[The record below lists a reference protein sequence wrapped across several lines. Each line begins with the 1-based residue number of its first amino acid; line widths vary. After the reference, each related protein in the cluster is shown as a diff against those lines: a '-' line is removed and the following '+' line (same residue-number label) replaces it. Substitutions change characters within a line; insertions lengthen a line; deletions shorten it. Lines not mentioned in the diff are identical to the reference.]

1 MRQGLAEKPNKSKG
15 ITVPLLG
22 LLLGLCACG
31 GGDSKDEST
40 LPGKDKQSGGRWSDS
55 SQFYPKSR
63 HMELRNHTLQE
74 ALQNDKARPLA
85 ITGATIMTA
94 SGKTIVSGSILLDK
108 GSIVAIGKN
117 LSIPEGTQV
126 IDGTGRFVTPGL
138 IDTHSHIG
146 VYSSPGV
153 AANSDG
159 NEAVAPTTPHARARY
174 GYWAQD
180 PNITRGRAGGVTTA
194 LILPGS
200 ANLIGGRGYTTI
212 MRPGGVASDNAFPGA
227 PETVK
232 MACGENPKRVYG
244 EKGGPQTRM
253 GLYAAFRAA
262 FQSAAEYNVAAKK
275 YEAEYKAWSAKKA
288 NQDKDTEASG
298 APDRPAKDLG
308 METLIGILRGEI
320 LVQVHCYRADDIRQL
335 VEVSDEFGFDIRSFH
350 HAIEAY
356 KVRDILVEHN
366 ISISTWAEWWGFK
379 MEALDGIIENA
390 ALMTEAGGRAII
402 HSDSAVDIQHLNQ
415 EAAKG
420 MYAGRAA
427 GIKISEDQALR
438 WITANAAWAL
448 GIDSVTGTLDKGK
461 RADLVLWSGHPFSV
475 YSLPDIVI
483 QAGETTYTRAKG
495 RGPTDFELGNSTTD
509 SSGDAQ

>member
-1 MRQGLAEKPNKSKG
+1 MRSMLPNSVLGLVIALSACGASESKG
-15 ITVPLLG
+15 ESTVPT
-22 LLLGLCACG
+22 A
-31 GGDSKDEST
+31 
-40 LPGKDKQSGGRWSDS
+40 GKKTAGSWSDS
-55 SQFYPKSR
+55 ALLYPKSR
-63 HMELRNHTLQE
+63 HLELREQSLQD
-74 ALQNDKARPLA
+74 ALVNSTATPIA

-94 SGKTIVSGSILLDK
+94 SGKTIEGGSILLDK
-108 GSIVAIGKN
+108 GAIVAIGKN
-117 LSIPEGTQV
+117 LSLPKGTKI

-153 AANSDG
+153 SANADG

-180 PNITRGRAGGVTTA
+180 PNITRARAGGVTTA

-212 MRPGGVASDNAFPGA
+212 MRPGGVASDNEFPGA
-227 PETVK
+227 PETIK

-244 EKGGPQTRM
+244 DKGGPQTRM

-262 FQSAAEYNVAAKK
+262 FQGAAEYNVAAQK
-275 YEAEYKAWSAKKA
+275 YDIAYKEWAKTKA
-288 NQDKDTEASG
+288 NKDKDTEASA
-298 APDRPAKDLG
+298 APDRPAVNLG
-308 METLIGILRGEI
+308 METLAAVLRGEI

-335 VEVSDEFGFDIRSFH
+335 VEISDEFGFNIRSFH

-427 GIKISEDQALR
+427 GIAISDDQALR

-448 GIDSVTGTLDKGK
+448 GIESVTGTLDKGK
-461 RADLVLWSGHPFSV
+461 RADVVLWSGHPFSV
-475 YSLPDIVI
+475 YSLPDVVI
-483 QAGETTYTRAKG
+483 QAGEMTYTRTEG
-495 RGPTDFELGNSTTD
+495 RNATDFELGNSTTD
-509 SSGDAQ
+509 SSTGDAQ